1 MQNGTNLMIQ
11 SVIRQGWPELLD
23 LPISR
28 YGDFRDRVDFVRRVH
43 RHPYRVVKKL
53 RKLFG

>member
-1 MQNGTNLMIQ
+1 MIQ

-28 YGDFRDRVDFVRRVH
+28 YGDFRDRMGLVRSIRWRPHLVA
-43 RHPYRVVKKL
+43 KKL